1 MNFFKRYGILIG
13 VNLLIMTTISIIL
26 SVFNVRPYLAHNGI
40 DYSALM
46 IFCLIWGFGG
56 AFISLMLSKTMAK
69 WMMGVQILK
78 ESELRDAEGQWLYQT
93 INRMSQAAGLSKMP
107 EVGLYQSDEMNA
119 FATGPSRS
127 NSLVA
132 VSTGL
137 LSRMNRNEVEG
148 VLAHEISH
156 IANGDMVT
164 MTLVQGT
171 VNAFGMFLA
180 RVVGHLLSTMVD
192 EEKAPMV
199 RMIATIVL
207 DIVFNILGMFLVSW
221 VSRQREYRAD
231 AGSAA
236 IGGREKMIQALQRLQ
251 LELSPVPV
259 EQSPVATMQISN
271 RRGGLLGLLST
282 HPSLEDRIERL
293 KNRTA

>member
-1 MNFFKRYGILIG
+1 MNFIKRFGIIIVL
-13 VNLLIMTTISIIL
+13 NLLIMTTISIIL
-26 SVFNVRPYLAHNGI
+26 NVFNIQPYLSNNGI

-56 AFISLMLSKTMAK
+56 AFISLLLSKKMAK

-78 ESELRDAEGQWLYQT
+78 ESDLRDAEGQWLYQT
-93 INRMSQAAGLSKMP
+93 ISRLSLHAGLKKMP
-107 EVGLYQSDEMNA
+107 EVGIYQSDEMNA

-137 LSRMNRNEVEG
+137 LRRMNRNEVEG
-148 VLAHEISH
+148 VLAHEIAH
-156 IANGDMVT
+156 VANGDMVT
-164 MTLVQGT
+164 MTLVQGV

-192 EEKAPMV
+192 EEKAPIV

-207 DIVFNILGMFLVSW
+207 DIFFNILGMFVVAW
-221 VSRQREYRAD
+221 VSRRREYRAD
-231 AGSAA
+231 AGGAA

-251 LELSPVPV
+251 SEMTPVQA

-271 RRGGLLGLLST
+271 RRGTFFNLIST
-282 HPSLEDRIERL
+282 HPALEDRIARL
-293 KNRTA
+293 KAGA

>member
-1 MNFFKRYGILIG
+1 MNFIKRYGILIG
-13 VNLLIMTTISIIL
+13 LNLLIMTTISIIL
-26 SVFNVRPYLAHNGI
+26 SFFNIRPYLANNGI

-46 IFCLIWGFGG
+46 IFCLMWGFGG
-56 AFISLMLSKTMAK
+56 AFISLLLSKKMAK

-78 ESELRDAEGQWLYQT
+78 ETDLRDAEGQWLYQT
-93 INRMSQAAGLSKMP
+93 ISRLSNHAGLKKMP
-107 EVGLYQSDEMNA
+107 EVGIYQSDEMNA
-119 FATGPSRS
+119 FATGPTRS

-137 LSRMNRNEVEG
+137 LRRMNRNEVEG
-148 VLAHEISH
+148 VLAHEIAH

-199 RMIATIVL
+199 RMIATLIL
-207 DIVFNILGMFLVSW
+207 DIVFNIMGMFLVAW
-221 VSRQREYRAD
+221 VSRRREYRAD

-236 IGGREKMIQALQRLQ
+236 IGGRDKMIQALQRLQ
-251 LELSPVPV
+251 SEMAPVPV

-271 RRGGLLGLLST
+271 RRGGFLSLLST
-282 HPSLEDRIERL
+282 HPALEDRIARL
-293 KNRTA
+293 KQIS

>member
-1 MNFFKRYGILIG
+1 
-13 VNLLIMTTISIIL
+13 
-26 SVFNVRPYLAHNGI
+26 
-40 DYSALM
+40 
-46 IFCLIWGFGG
+46 
-56 AFISLMLSKTMAK
+56 
-69 WMMGVQILK
+69 MGVQILK
-78 ESELRDAEGQWLYQT
+78 ETDLRDAEGQWLYQT
-93 INRMSQAAGLSKMP
+93 ISRLSNHAGLKKMP
-107 EVGLYQSDEMNA
+107 EVGIYQSDEMNA
-119 FATGPSRS
+119 FATGPTRS

-137 LSRMNRNEVEG
+137 LRRMNRNEVEG
-148 VLAHEISH
+148 VLAHEIAH

-199 RMIATIVL
+199 RMIATLIL
-207 DIVFNILGMFLVSW
+207 DIVFNIMGMFLVAW
-221 VSRQREYRAD
+221 VSRRREYRAD

-236 IGGREKMIQALQRLQ
+236 IGGRDKMIQALQRLQ
-251 LELSPVPV
+251 SEMATVPV

-271 RRGGLLGLLST
+271 RRGGFLSLLST
-282 HPSLEDRIERL
+282 HPALEDRIARL
-293 KNRTA
+293 KQIS

>member
-13 VNLLIMTTISIIL
+13 VNLLIMVTISVIL
-26 SVFNVRPYLAHNGI
+26 SVFNIRPYLANNGI

-56 AFISLMLSKTMAK
+56 AFISLFLSKTMAK

-78 ESELRDAEGQWLYQT
+78 ESDLRDAEGQWLYQT
-93 INRMSQAAGLSKMP
+93 IHRLSQAAGLSKMP
-107 EVGLYQSDEMNA
+107 EVGIYQSDEMNA

-137 LSRMNRNEVEG
+137 LRRMNRNEVEG
-148 VLAHEISH
+148 VLAHEVAH
-156 IANGDMVT
+156 VANGDMVT

-180 RVVGHLLSTMVD
+180 RVVGHFLSTMVD

-199 RMIATIVL
+199 RMIATLVL
-207 DIVFNILGMFLVSW
+207 DIVFNILGMFFVSW

-236 IGGREKMIQALQRLQ
+236 IGGRDKMIQALQRLQ
-251 LELSPVPV
+251 QEMSPVPV

-271 RRGGLLGLLST
+271 RRGGILGLLST

-293 KNRTA
+293 RNLR